1 MGLCMNLAKKF
12 FIGCCALS
20 SAFLINASAAEK
32 YPAIVGKNGWLFYEN
47 EFNPLIE
54 ERGVNNSIKIIEE
67 FKDKLQTKG
76 ISLVLTLVPVKAR
89 IYSEH
94 LPDSVKW
101 GKAQD
106 DRYKNWSQQIKNS
119 GIHFVDLNTAFLN
132 TPVRSSET
140 PLFYR
145 LDSHWSPVGV
155 EIAAQTIS
163 SNLAAIPEIDQ
174 IIKNIPTYSIK
185 RNQAEK
191 PRALRARDLIPLLS
205 PEEAKKDFP
214 LERFKP
220 VTYEKPKISDEK
232 LLGDV
237 SAPSIALVGSSN
249 SMNWTGFADD
259 LRFYLQ
265 RDLVNV
271 SVPADQGQ
279 WYGMIN
285 YLKSEAFQTSPPKIL
300 IWEIPERDL
309 YATPNFE
316 FRDARYRLKDAD
328 WINMASAAIT
338 SAAQPK

>member
-32 YPAIVGKNGWLFYEN
+32 YPAVVGKNGWLFYEN

-54 ERGVNNSIKIIEE
+54 ERGVNKSIKIIEE
-67 FKDKLQTKG
+67 FKEKLQTKG

-89 IYSEH
+89 IYSEY

-106 DRYKNWSQQIKNS
+106 DRYKDWSQQIKNS

-205 PEEAKKDFP
+205 PEEAKKR
-214 LERFKP
+214 L
-220 VTYEKPKISDEK
+220 
-232 LLGDV
+232 
-237 SAPSIALVGSSN
+237 
-249 SMNWTGFADD
+249 
-259 LRFYLQ
+259 
-265 RDLVNV
+265 
-271 SVPADQGQ
+271 
-279 WYGMIN
+279 
-285 YLKSEAFQTSPPKIL
+285 SPGKV
-300 IWEIPERDL
+300 
-309 YATPNFE
+309 
-316 FRDARYRLKDAD
+316 
-328 WINMASAAIT
+328 
-338 SAAQPK
+338 

>member
-1 MGLCMNLAKKF
+1 MNLAKKI

-32 YPAIVGKNGWLFYEN
+32 YPAVVGKNGWLFYEN

-89 IYSEH
+89 IYSEY

-106 DRYKNWSQQIKNS
+106 DRYKNWSQQIKTS

-191 PRALRARDLIPLLS
+191 PRALRARDLIPLLP
-205 PEEAKKDFP
+205 PEEAKKR
-214 LERFKP
+214 L
-220 VTYEKPKISDEK
+220 
-232 LLGDV
+232 
-237 SAPSIALVGSSN
+237 
-249 SMNWTGFADD
+249 
-259 LRFYLQ
+259 
-265 RDLVNV
+265 
-271 SVPADQGQ
+271 
-279 WYGMIN
+279 
-285 YLKSEAFQTSPPKIL
+285 SPGKV
-300 IWEIPERDL
+300 
-309 YATPNFE
+309 
-316 FRDARYRLKDAD
+316 
-328 WINMASAAIT
+328 
-338 SAAQPK
+338 